1 MWKGLYIEECEESHT
16 HLSGMPS
23 QGGDLFQCP
32 GAENDDQ
39 LRLQFGIPKEMLL
52 TSRPCLGGR
61 NSFGLIWIPK
71 VHVKTRPAGP
81 MRTGNLHFALALS
94 ITLTDWWVRWAR
106 TSVAILTATLAPL
119 LSTWL
124 STWLATWL
132 STLIF
137 AISFSFAFGFALPS
151 VSITF
156 LALFALLGSFGFFR
170 LFQVKERIS
179 SLLRGLPSTIFGC
192 KLFVKFSFHVFP
204 HLLRCGG
211 ANLG

>member
-94 ITLTDWWVRWAR
+94 ITLTD
-106 TSVAILTATLAPL
+106 
-119 LSTWL
+119 
-124 STWLATWL
+124 
-132 STLIF
+132 
-137 AISFSFAFGFALPS
+137 
-151 VSITF
+151 
-156 LALFALLGSFGFFR
+156 
-170 LFQVKERIS
+170 
-179 SLLRGLPSTIFGC
+179 
-192 KLFVKFSFHVFP
+192 
-204 HLLRCGG
+204 
-211 ANLG
+211 